1 MEGLWRAGPRDA
13 SVVPLSQGNPVL
25 PGDPE
30 VLAAL
35 GGRMIRQC
43 TQKACSEL
51 RGEARV
57 AP

>member
-1 MEGLWRAGPRDA
+1 MEGRSTGCQCSAT
-13 SVVPLSQGNPVL
+13 LSQGNPVL

-35 GGRMIRQC
+35 GGRMIGQW

-51 RGEARV
+51 RGKAHV